1 MSKVARDSRPVEP
14 KLVGFGARNQRV
26 AAAAQAEG
34 LLGRSRLRRPA
45 LRHDLLQVLACV
57 LLNRP
62 PRPVRSAVGNGA
74 LVSETTAQATW

>member
-1 MSKVARDSRPVEP
+1 MR
-14 KLVGFGARNQRV
+14 FGARNQRV

-62 PRPVRSAVGNGA
+62 SRPVRSAVGNGA